1 MKNIFVSFVLIVSV
15 LSVGSV
21 VVAAKEIN
29 KGIKPSG
36 SNPGTEVILGH
47 RVNSQGQFVLVT
59 R

>member
-1 MKNIFVSFVLIVSV
+1 MNNIFRTFVMIVSV
-15 LSVGSV
+15 LSIGAT

-29 KGIKPSG
+29 EGIKST
-36 SNPGTEVILGH
+36 SYNSSTEVILGH